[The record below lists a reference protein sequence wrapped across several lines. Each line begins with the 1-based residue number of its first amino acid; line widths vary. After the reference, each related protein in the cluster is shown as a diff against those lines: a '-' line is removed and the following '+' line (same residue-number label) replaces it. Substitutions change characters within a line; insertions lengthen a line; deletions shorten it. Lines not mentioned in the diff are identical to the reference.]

1 MTSHG
6 NFHWNEL
13 KTKDIEQAKKFYAD
27 TIGWTFAG
35 MDMGENGTYWIAM
48 DGEKPVAGMYAMIED
63 QIQNDT
69 EGWTGYI
76 SVDDIDMRIAKA
88 KQAGATVI
96 AEPFDIPGT
105 GRIAIL
111 VEPGGAR
118 IGWMTPSEDG

>member
-6 NFHWNEL
+6 YFHWNEL

-35 MDMGENGTYWIAM
+35 MDMGDNGTYWIAM
-48 DGEKPVAGMYAMIED
+48 DGEKPVAGMYSMNDD
-63 QIQNDT
+63 QIKNDT

-88 KQAGATVI
+88 KSAGATI
-96 AEPFDIPGT
+96 TMEPFDIPGT
-105 GRIAIL
+105 GRIAML
-111 VEPGGAR
+111 EEPGGAR